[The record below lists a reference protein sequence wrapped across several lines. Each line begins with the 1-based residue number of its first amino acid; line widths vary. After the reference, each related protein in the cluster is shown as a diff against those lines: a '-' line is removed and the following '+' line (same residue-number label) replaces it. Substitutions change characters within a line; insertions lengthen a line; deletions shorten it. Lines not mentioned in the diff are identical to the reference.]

1 MPNIEITTKPTGR
14 SPERKVHYGSR
25 TMKLDLTRPKYN
37 KIGAERYFWEFY
49 SDFDEWDLD
58 HNLVFYT
65 CGMCFRV
72 ETNDD
77 RHAQFVRN
85 MFTVVDNPLEHCAD
99 WTILHNTQMHT
110 PPNIAVNLN
119 EHIMLIAGTTFLGEI
134 KKGVFSILGFE
145 MPEKGILPMH
155 CAAFTSDDDN
165 LSTNLMFGL
174 SGTGKTTLSTK
185 LIENFTKIG
194 INVGTLKHAHHKF
207 DIDKPG
213 KDSYNLRK
221 AGARPMIISSKER
234 FALIQENDQNEEK
247 SLFEM
252 LEMFSKNPIK
262 KCDIIIV
269 EGYKNEN
276 IPKLEV
282 YRPIIKKPL
291 LFTEDKN
298 IFAIATDSKIESSIP
313 SLDLN
318 NINSITDY
326 IIQKYKIS

>member
-1 MPNIEITTKPTGR
+1 M
-14 SPERKVHYGSR
+14 
-25 TMKLDLTRPKYN
+25 
-37 KIGAERYFWEFY
+37 
-49 SDFDEWDLD
+49 
-58 HNLVFYT
+58 
-65 CGMCFRV
+65 
-72 ETNDD
+72 
-77 RHAQFVRN
+77 
-85 MFTVVDNPLEHCAD
+85 
-99 WTILHNTQMHT
+99 
-110 PPNIAVNLN
+110 
-119 EHIMLIAGTTFLGEI
+119 
-134 KKGVFSILGFE
+134 
-145 MPEKGILPMH
+145 
-155 CAAFTSDDDN
+155 
-165 LSTNLMFGL
+165 
-174 SGTGKTTLSTK
+174 
-185 LIENFTKIG
+185 IENFTKIG

-252 LEMFSKNPIK
+252 LEMFSKNPVK

-276 IPKLEV
+276 LPKLEV
-282 YRPIIKKPL
+282 YRPVIKKPL

-298 IFAIATDSKIESSIP
+298 VFAIATDSKIEVSIP

>member
-1 MPNIEITTKPTGR
+1 M
-14 SPERKVHYGSR
+14 
-25 TMKLDLTRPKYN
+25 
-37 KIGAERYFWEFY
+37 IGI
-49 SDFDEWDLD
+49 
-58 HNLVFYT
+58 
-65 CGMCFRV
+65 
-72 ETNDD
+72 
-77 RHAQFVRN
+77 
-85 MFTVVDNPLEHCAD
+85 CAS
-99 WTILHNTQMHT
+99 N
-110 PPNIAVNLN
+110 
-119 EHIMLIAGTTFLGEI
+119 
-134 KKGVFSILGFE
+134 
-145 MPEKGILPMH
+145 
-155 CAAFTSDDDN
+155 
-165 LSTNLMFGL
+165 
-174 SGTGKTTLSTK
+174 SGCGKTTLIEKLVPK
-185 LIENFTKIG
+185 LIQKGFIVSV
-194 INVGTLKHAHHKF
+194 IKHAHHKF

-252 LEMFSKNPIK
+252 LEMFAKNPIK

-282 YRPIIKKPL
+282 YRPVIKKPL

-298 IFAIATDSKIESSIP
+298 IFAIATDSKIEASIP